1 MVVGGMGALFGEAL
15 VCTSLVVA
23 AGTAFVTLMR
33 MGFATPSTFACP
45 LCPFLPAMGVVVNG
59 YLLAQ
64 CHWEA
69 WLRLGLTALAVIAG
83 YLVRAHQVVGAGVS
97 DEGGGAYYGS
107 ATWQE
112 VLAKQSL
119 GNACGARSGGV
130 AMRVMRALSASESVL
145 TRLIAV
151 ELADSGR
158 AAAILCDVAMLQGIH
173 VGSKQGLALSGAVSS
188 GSDRSSACWFG
199 SFSPRTN
206 MPEVGVGQ
214 CRETCSGRVVQEG
227 SACSQV
233 L

>member
-97 DEGGGAYYGS
+97 DEGGWGILRVSDLAGGAC
-107 ATWQE
+107 E
-112 VLAKQSL
+112 AKSWERLRGPLGGCCDAGDASL
-119 GNACGARSGGV
+119 ERFGVCAHSPYRRGARRLRPGGRHPLRRCHV
-130 AMRVMRALSASESVL
+130 AGY
-145 TRLIAV
+145 TRRQQAGL
-151 ELADSGR
+151 
-158 AAAILCDVAMLQGIH
+158 
-173 VGSKQGLALSGAVSS
+173 GSQ
-188 GSDRSSACWFG
+188 RS
-199 SFSPRTN
+199 RL
-206 MPEVGVGQ
+206 V
-214 CRETCSGRVVQEG
+214 RKR
-227 SACSQV
+227 QV
-233 L
+233 LGMLVRELLAADKHAGGWRWSMQGDLQWSRCARGQRV